1 MPLVACTFLVPL
13 FFPQTLYSQGPRKAE
28 NLNVNSLIISELEHQ
43 VFELVNRQRIRNGS
57 PPLTWNEQAARVA
70 RLHSRNMAS
79 KGFFSHIGA
88 DGKRVS
94 GRADSA
100 GLKNWQMIGENIA
113 CNFGFGNPV
122 ERAVDRWMVSPGHR
136 RSLLLKNWKESGVG
150 ITVAAD
156 GTYYFTQVFVLRKK

>member
-13 FFPQTLYSQGPRKAE
+13 IFPQTLNSQRPRRAE

-57 PPLTWNEQAARVA
+57 PRLIWNEQAAQVA
-70 RLHSRNMAS
+70 RLHSSNMAF
-79 KGFFSHIGA
+79 KGFFSHVGL

-100 GLKNWQMIGENIA
+100 GLKNWIMIGENIA
-113 CNFGFGNPV
+113 YNFGFGDPV
-122 ERAVDRWMVSPGHR
+122 ARAMERWMQSPGHR

-150 ITVAAD
+150 ITVAPD